1 MADKKT
7 SQAQHASHPFQNI
20 PDASFT
26 SASARERMPAGAGQI
41 DALLEQAGEAERKG
55 FEQMRTAI
63 DESARLMNEALA
75 WQAQMSS
82 EWRRMT
88 LEAVRRTTDM
98 FGQKPA

>member
-1 MADKKT
+1 MAEKKT
-7 SQAQHASHPFQNI
+7 SQSQHASHPFQNI
-20 PDASFT
+20 P
-26 SASARERMPAGAGQI
+26 QI

-55 FEQMRTAI
+55 FEQMRTAV

-88 LEAVRRTTDM
+88 LEAVRRTTEM
-98 FGQKPA
+98 FGAQKS